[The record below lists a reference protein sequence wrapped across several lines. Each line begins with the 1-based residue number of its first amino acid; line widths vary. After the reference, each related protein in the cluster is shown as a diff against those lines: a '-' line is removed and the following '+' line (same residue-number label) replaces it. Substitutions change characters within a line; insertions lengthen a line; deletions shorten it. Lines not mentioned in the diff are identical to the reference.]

1 MIFLNKYKYYFAF
14 LIITI
19 LAFWQI
25 VFFVHP
31 PKYDMIDCYLPWRF
45 HVGECLQ
52 SGKFPF
58 WNPYQDLGYPIHAD
72 PSSGSWYPI
81 VWAIGYFFGYNVYT
95 IGMEMWLHVFIAAI
109 GFFKLAKTLKLNQ
122 QTAFIASIAYML
134 CGIFIG
140 NAQHLTYAISACW
153 IPFILNYYL
162 KLSNEVNFGNAFK
175 AAFFMFLLITGG
187 YPAFSIILFYL
198 LLTFFTYN
206 FIQLLKKKEH
216 KKTTSFLI
224 RNALFFI
231 ITILLSAGILI
242 SIYEVTPYL
251 SRTNGFGIERAF
263 FSPFSPQSMLSFIYP
278 FAVIKET
285 AFFDTDLS
293 MSNAYFGIFMFLFF
307 ILSIFIKKSIEF
319 KIFLG
324 FAVFAL
330 LASFGS
336 YLPIRGFL
344 FNYVPLMNL
353 FRFPSVFRYFAIL
366 GFLLSGA
373 YWLNN
378 YLANFEK
385 QKELLKRGLIIFIGI
400 VILTLLILI
409 FTSCVNIPNFINN
422 YLFIVSEKTTIETH
436 LVFQS
441 IIHLILLSLFLYL
454 LLTTKNIKRL
464 VLYLTLII
472 SVDMIVSAQLN
483 NPYTAHYS
491 EFSAKEANNHF
502 NKFPKGFPQLPD
514 IAIKDVNTNEMYFG
528 PFWKNVNI
536 IQKQISSE
544 GFNSFAFTGHEQFR
558 DNTPKLYQEI
568 IKNKI
573 VFLSNEIHPY
583 SELKD
588 STYSA
593 KSLYF
598 SQEEFEIISKNELE
612 SCIGDTVYLKHFAPD
627 SFTVIA
633 NTKIQ
638 QVLTLLQNNYKGW
651 KAFIN
656 NKEYPIFTSNHS
668 LISIILPAGKN
679 TIYFVYQ
686 NNSVVIAKW
695 ISIFTMILAL
705 VLILLEKR
713 KLKQQY
719 NNE

>member
-109 GFFKLAKTLKLNQ
+109 GFFKLAKTLKLNEK
-122 QTAFIASIAYML
+122 TAFIASIAYML

-162 KLSNEVNFGNAFK
+162 KLINEVNYGNAFK

-198 LLTFFTYN
+198 LLTFFIYN
-206 FIQLLKKKEH
+206 FIQLLKEKDH
-216 KKTTSFLI
+216 RKTFSFLL
-224 RNALFFI
+224 RNTLFFI
-231 ITILLSAGILI
+231 VTILLSAGILI

-307 ILSIFIKKSIEF
+307 ILSLFIKKSIEF
-319 KIFLG
+319 KLFLG

-336 YLPIRGFL
+336 YFPVRGFL

-378 YLANFEK
+378 YFVNFEQ
-385 QKELLKRGLIIFIGI
+385 QKALLKKGVIVFIGI
-400 VILTLLILI
+400 IMATLLMVI
-409 FTSCVNIPNFINN
+409 FTSCVNILDFLNN
-422 YLFIVSEKTTIETH
+422 NLFLVSEKTTIETH
-436 LVFQS
+436 IVFQS
-441 IIHLILLSLFLYL
+441 IIHLILLSIFLYVL
-454 LLTTKNIKRL
+454 STTKSIKRIIL
-464 VLYLTLII
+464 SLTLII
-472 SVDMIVSAQLN
+472 SIDMIVSAQLN
-483 NPYTAHYS
+483 NPYTAYYN
-491 EFSAKEANNHF
+491 EFSAKETNNHF
-502 NKFPKGFPQLPD
+502 NKFPKGFPQLPN
-514 IAIKDVNTNEMYFG
+514 IQIKDVNPNEMYFG

-544 GFNSFAFTGHEQFR
+544 GFNSFAFTGHETFR
-558 DNTPKLYQEI
+558 DETPKLYSEI
-568 IKNKI
+568 LKNKI
-573 VFLSNEIHPY
+573 VFLSDEFYPM
-583 SELKD
+583 EKQKD
-588 STYSA
+588 SNYTS
-593 KSLYF
+593 KSLFFKLDDYQ
-598 SQEEFEIISKNELE
+598 SISKNDIQTNL
-612 SCIGDTVYLKHFAPD
+612 GDSVFLNHFAPD
-627 SFTVIA
+627 SFVVTA
-633 NTKIQ
+633 TTQKQ
-638 QVLTLLQNNYKGW
+638 QLVTLLQNNYKGW
-651 KAFIN
+651 RAFIN

-668 LISIILPAGKN
+668 LISMILPAGKN

-695 ISIFTMILAL
+695 ISIFTMILTL
-705 VLILLEKR
+705 VLVLLERK
-713 KLKQQY
+713 KLKQQHS
-719 NNE
+719 NE